1 MSKGSKAPPPPDPR
15 VVAEAQ
21 TKSNK
26 ETAIANANL
35 NRFDQY
41 SPFGSVKY
49 NIVGYNADGT
59 PKYEQTTALSPELQ
73 GIYNSNLAMTQGIGD
88 MGNAQLSQLRQTYD
102 KPFELEQGI
111 GKQLYDMQTQLLDPV
126 WDRNRMQ
133 AENRLVQKGFNVG
146 SEGYTRGMSDYADQQ
161 NRAYLQAM
169 LGARGQAM
177 NEAVTQRQMPMNE
190 FNAFRSGT
198 QVGMPQQSPF
208 ANVQQAGT
216 NVADIYAKNYDQQ
229 LNAWKANSDLNQGM
243 MGGLFGL
250 GTSLLTAP
258 MTGGTSLF
266 GLGVGALTGRYGGG
280 TSALY

>member
-21 TKSNK
+21 TQSNK
-26 ETAIANANL
+26 DTAIANANL

-59 PKYEQTTALSPELQ
+59 PKYEQTTSFSPQTQ
-73 GIYNSNLAMTQGIGD
+73 GIFDSNMAMTQGIGD
-88 MGNAQLSQLRQTYD
+88 MGNAQLAQLRQTYD
-102 KPFELEQGI
+102 KPFELDPAM
-111 GKQLYDMQTQLLDPV
+111 GKQLLDMQTQLLDPI
-126 WDRNRMQ
+126 WDRNRSQ
-133 AENRLVQKGFNVG
+133 AENRLIQKGFNVG
-146 SEGYTRGMSDYADQQ
+146 SEGYTRGMSDLADQQ
-161 NRAYLQAM
+161 NRAYLQAA
-169 LGARGQAM
+169 LGARSQAM
-177 NEAVTQRQMPMNE
+177 NEAMTQRQMPMNE
-190 FNAFRSGT
+190 FNAFRTGT

-216 NVADIYAKNYDQQ
+216 NVAGIYQNNYDQQ
-229 LNAWKANSDLNQGM
+229 LNAWKADQQMNNSM

-258 MTGGTSLF
+258 MTGGGSLF
-266 GLGVGALTGRYGGG
+266 G
-280 TSALY
+280 SFFK